1 MARQKNWSYNS
12 YDEDEDISIIGN
24 YIWDSGSLAW
34 IKQTAAAA
42 GGGGPVTIA
51 DGDDFAEGSVA
62 DAAWVSGNGTVISIL
77 KAIASGGGGLTD
89 AQLRAT
95 PVPVSGPL
103 TDIQLRASAVA
114 ISGTVSIA
122 GTVPVSGPLTDAQ
135 LRAVAVPVSGTFFQA
150 TQPVSAASLPLPTGA
165 ATEATLG
172 TRLSESDF
180 DSKTGSLTEAAP
192 ASDTASSG
200 LNGRLQRIAQRLTS
214 LIGLLPAALVGGRLD
229 VNIGASGATVPVSGT
244 FFQATQPVSIAA
256 TVQVDVTDEPARD
269 LGKVDIA
276 SLDQYTPVS
285 GRLPVDGSGVTQPV
299 SGTVTANQGTA
310 SANDWRTDLRR
321 GQTILFA
328 SIDVAA
334 SGDNTIVAASPGNK
348 CKVLSYSLVCDGTVA
363 TRWKSGAGT
372 NLSGA
377 MSFVANTGIAP
388 PSFAPAEGH
397 LFETAVNTA
406 LVLNLSAA
414 IGVRGHMSYILEA

>member
-1 MARQKNWSYNS
+1 MAREKSQSIVS
-12 YDEDEDISIIGN
+12 SFDFAEDINVVGQ
-24 YIWDSGSLAW
+24 YVWDSGSLAW
-34 IKQTAAAA
+34 IKAVPS
-42 GGGGPVTIA
+42 GGG
-51 DGDDFAEGSVA
+51 
-62 DAAWVSGNGTVISIL
+62 
-77 KAIASGGGGLTD
+77 GGGGLTD
-89 AQLRAT
+89 AELRAT
-95 PVPVSGPL
+95 P
-103 TDIQLRASAVA
+103 
-114 ISGTVSIA
+114 
-122 GTVPVSGPLTDAQ
+122 VPVSGPLTDAQ
-135 LRAVAVPVSGTFFQA
+135 LRAVAVPVSGTVTATGPLTDAQLRAVAVPVSGTFFQG
-150 TQPVSAASLPLPTGA
+150 TQPISAAALPLPTGA
-165 ATEATLG
+165 ATEATLA
-172 TRLSESDF
+172 TRLTESDF
-180 DSKTGSLTEAAP
+180 DTKTGSLTEAAP
-192 ASDTASSG
+192 GTDTASSG

-214 LIGLLPAALVGGRLD
+214 LIALLPAALVGGRLD
-229 VNIGASGATVPVSGT
+229 VNIGASPATVPVSGT

-269 LGKVDIA
+269 MGKIDVA

-299 SGTVTANQGTA
+299 SGSVTATVSGTVTANQGTS
-310 SANDWRTDLRR
+310 SANDWRTDMRR

-348 CKVLSYSLVCDGTVA
+348 CKVLSYSIVCDGTVA
-363 TRWKSGAGT
+363 VRWKSGAGT

-414 IGVRGHMSYILEA
+414 IGARGHMSYILEA